1 MPLRVSHFRRTRL
14 SFKEPA
20 AIDWAALQYDAL
32 SEDLGDDQRW
42 STWRSVDR
50 SSRGPQPW
58 PAWLVTSQAALDT
71 ELGILKTGKEADVWL
86 LERGVPNGESCL
98 LAAKRYR
105 TAEHRLFQRA
115 SSYTEGRRGRD
126 SRENRAVRLKSGFGR
141 QIEATR
147 WANAEFVTLKRLWA
161 AGVRV
166 PYPAQLDGNEILMEF
181 IGDGVAAAPRLAQCD
196 PNPDQL
202 RWLWAQVVEAM
213 IRFGA
218 QQLVHGDLS
227 PFNVL
232 VTGLSGPEP
241 ELVIIDVPQVL
252 DLVSN
257 PNGVEYLH
265 RDCRNMA
272 DWFVRKGLQV
282 DADVLLAEVLAAA
295 W

>member
-1 MPLRVSHFRRTRL
+1 MSSQEH
-14 SFKEPA
+14 A
-20 AIDWAALQYDAL
+20 AVDWAALQYIAL
-32 SEDLGDDQRW
+32 SEDLGSDQRW

-50 SSRGPQPW
+50 SSRGPKPR
-58 PAWLVTSQAALDT
+58 PGWLVTSEAALDT
-71 ELGILKTGKEADVWL
+71 ELGLLKTGKEADVFL
-86 LERGVPNGESCL
+86 IERAVPGAESCL

-105 TAEHRLFQRA
+105 AAEHRLFHRA

-147 WANAEFVTLKRLWA
+147 WSQAEFATLKQLWTG
-161 AGVRV
+161 GVRV
-166 PYPAQLDGNEILMEF
+166 PYPVQVDGGEILMEF
-181 IGDGVAAAPRLAQCD
+181 IGDGRAAAPRLAQTD
-196 PNPDQL
+196 PDPDQL

-213 IRFGA
+213 ITFGSL
-218 QQLVHGDLS
+218 QLVHGDLS

-232 VTGLSGPEP
+232 VRGMDGLEP

-257 PNGVEYLH
+257 PNGVDFLH
-265 RDCRNMA
+265 RDCRNLA
-272 DWFVRKGLQV
+272 DWFVRKGLPV
-282 DADVLLAEVLAAA
+282 DADVLLAEVLGAA

>member
-1 MPLRVSHFRRTRL
+1 L
-14 SFKEPA
+14 STQENAPV
-20 AIDWAALQYDAL
+20 DWGALQYIAL
-32 SEDLGDDQRW
+32 SEDLDSDQRW

-50 SSRGPQPW
+50 SSRGPKPR
-58 PAWLVTSQAALDT
+58 PGWLVTSEAALDT
-71 ELGILKTGKEADVWL
+71 ELGLLKTGKEADVFL
-86 LERGVPNGESCL
+86 LERAVPGAESCL

-105 TAEHRLFQRA
+105 AAEHRLFHRA

-147 WANAEFVTLKRLWA
+147 WSQAEFATLKQLWT

-166 PYPAQLDGNEILMEF
+166 PYPVQVDGGEILMEF
-181 IGDGVAAAPRLAQCD
+181 IGDGRAAAPRLAQTD
-196 PNPDQL
+196 PDPDQL

-213 IRFGA
+213 ITFGSL
-218 QQLVHGDLS
+218 QLVHGDLS

-232 VTGLSGPEP
+232 VRGIDGPEP

-257 PNGVEYLH
+257 PNGVDFLH
-265 RDCRNMA
+265 RDCRNLA
-272 DWFVRKGLQV
+272 DWFVRKGLPV
-282 DADVLLAEVLAAA
+282 DADVLLAEVLGAA

>member
-1 MPLRVSHFRRTRL
+1 MSSQEH
-14 SFKEPA
+14 A
-20 AIDWAALQYDAL
+20 AVDWAALQYIAL
-32 SEDLGDDQRW
+32 SEDLGSDQRW

-50 SSRGPQPW
+50 SSRGPKPR
-58 PAWLVTSQAALDT
+58 PGWLVTSEAALDT
-71 ELGILKTGKEADVWL
+71 ELGLLKTGKEADVFL
-86 LERGVPNGESCL
+86 IERAVPGAESCL

-105 TAEHRLFQRA
+105 AAEHRLFHRA

-147 WANAEFVTLKRLWA
+147 WSQAEFATLKQLWT

-166 PYPAQLDGNEILMEF
+166 PYPVQVDGGEILMEF
-181 IGDGVAAAPRLAQCD
+181 IGDGRAAAPRLAQTD
-196 PNPDQL
+196 PDPDQL

-213 IRFGA
+213 ITFGSL
-218 QQLVHGDLS
+218 QLVHGDLS

-232 VTGLSGPEP
+232 VRGIDGLEP

-257 PNGVEYLH
+257 PNGVDFLH
-265 RDCRNMA
+265 RDCRNLA
-272 DWFVRKGLQV
+272 DWFVRKGLPV
-282 DADVLLAEVLAAA
+282 DADVLLAEVLGAA

>member
-1 MPLRVSHFRRTRL
+1 
-14 SFKEPA
+14 
-20 AIDWAALQYDAL
+20 LQYIAL
-32 SEDLGDDQRW
+32 SEDLGSDQRW

-50 SSRGPQPW
+50 SSRGPKPR
-58 PAWLVTSQAALDT
+58 PGWLVTSEAALDT
-71 ELGILKTGKEADVWL
+71 ELGLLKTGKEADVFL
-86 LERGVPNGESCL
+86 IERAVPGAESCL

-105 TAEHRLFQRA
+105 AAEHRLFHRA

-147 WANAEFVTLKRLWA
+147 WSQAEFATLKQLWR

-166 PYPAQLDGNEILMEF
+166 PYPVQVDGGEILMEF
-181 IGDGVAAAPRLAQCD
+181 IGDGRAAAPRLAQTD
-196 PNPDQL
+196 PDPDQL

-213 IRFGA
+213 ITFGSL
-218 QQLVHGDLS
+218 QLVHGDLS

-232 VTGLSGPEP
+232 VRGMDGLEP

-257 PNGVEYLH
+257 PNGVDFLH
-265 RDCRNMA
+265 RDCRNLA
-272 DWFVRKGLQV
+272 DWFVRKGLPV
-282 DADVLLAEVLAAA
+282 DADVLLAEVLGAA

>member
-1 MPLRVSHFRRTRL
+1 MSSQEH
-14 SFKEPA
+14 A
-20 AIDWAALQYDAL
+20 AVDWAALQYIAL
-32 SEDLGDDQRW
+32 SEDLGSDQRW

-50 SSRGPQPW
+50 SSRGPKPR
-58 PAWLVTSQAALDT
+58 PGWLVTSEAALDT
-71 ELGILKTGKEADVWL
+71 ELGLLKTGKEADVFL
-86 LERGVPNGESCL
+86 IERAVPGAESCL

-105 TAEHRLFQRA
+105 AAEHRLFHRA

-147 WANAEFVTLKRLWA
+147 WSQAEFATLKQLWT

-166 PYPAQLDGNEILMEF
+166 PYPVQVDGGEILMEF
-181 IGDGVAAAPRLAQCD
+181 IGDGRAAAPRLAQTD
-196 PNPDQL
+196 PDPDQL

-213 IRFGA
+213 ITFGSL
-218 QQLVHGDLS
+218 QLVHGDLS

-232 VTGLSGPEP
+232 VRGMDGLEP

-257 PNGVEYLH
+257 PNGFGYLE
-265 RDCRNMA
+265 RDCRTMA
-272 DWFVRKGLQV
+272 DWFVRKGLDV
-282 DADVLLAEVLAAA
+282 DAGTLLAEVVGAA

>member
-1 MPLRVSHFRRTRL
+1 MSSQEH
-14 SFKEPA
+14 A
-20 AIDWAALQYDAL
+20 AVDWAALQYIAL
-32 SEDLGDDQRW
+32 SEDLGSDQRW

-50 SSRGPQPW
+50 SSRGPKPR
-58 PAWLVTSQAALDT
+58 PGWLVTSEAALDT
-71 ELGILKTGKEADVWL
+71 ELGLLKTGKEADVFL
-86 LERGVPNGESCL
+86 IERAVPGAESCL

-105 TAEHRLFQRA
+105 AAEHRLFHRA

-147 WANAEFVTLKRLWA
+147 WSQAEFATLKQLWT

-166 PYPAQLDGNEILMEF
+166 PYPVQVDGGEILMEF
-181 IGDGVAAAPRLAQCD
+181 IGDGRAAAPRLAQTD
-196 PNPDQL
+196 PDPDQL

-213 IRFGA
+213 ITFGSL
-218 QQLVHGDLS
+218 QLVHGDLS

-232 VTGLSGPEP
+232 VRGMDGPEP

-257 PNGVEYLH
+257 PNGVDFLH
-265 RDCRNMA
+265 RDCRNLA
-272 DWFVRKGLQV
+272 DWFVRKGLPV
-282 DADVLLAEVLAAA
+282 DADVLLAEVLGAA

>member
-1 MPLRVSHFRRTRL
+1 MSSPEH
-14 SFKEPA
+14 A
-20 AIDWAALQYDAL
+20 AVDWAALQYIAL
-32 SEDLGDDQRW
+32 SEDLGSDQRW

-50 SSRGPQPW
+50 SSRGPKPR
-58 PAWLVTSQAALDT
+58 PGWLVTSEAALDT
-71 ELGILKTGKEADVWL
+71 ELGLLKTGKEADVFL
-86 LERGVPNGESCL
+86 IERAVPGAESCL

-105 TAEHRLFQRA
+105 AAEHRLFHRA

-147 WANAEFVTLKRLWA
+147 WSQAEFATLKQLWT

-166 PYPAQLDGNEILMEF
+166 PYPVQVDGGEILMEF
-181 IGDGVAAAPRLAQCD
+181 IGDGRAAAPRLAQTD
-196 PNPDQL
+196 PDPDQL

-213 IRFGA
+213 ITFGSL
-218 QQLVHGDLS
+218 QLVHGDLS

-232 VTGLSGPEP
+232 VRGMDGLEP

-257 PNGVEYLH
+257 PNGVDFLH
-265 RDCRNMA
+265 RDCRNLA
-272 DWFVRKGLQV
+272 DWFVRKGLPV
-282 DADVLLAEVLAAA
+282 DADVLLAEVLGAA

>member
-1 MPLRVSHFRRTRL
+1 MSSQEH
-14 SFKEPA
+14 A
-20 AIDWAALQYDAL
+20 AVDWAALQYIAL
-32 SEDLGDDQRW
+32 SEDLGSDQRW

-50 SSRGPQPW
+50 SSRGPKPR
-58 PAWLVTSQAALDT
+58 PGWLVTSEAALDT
-71 ELGILKTGKEADVWL
+71 ELGLLKTGKEADVFL
-86 LERGVPNGESCL
+86 IERAVPGAESCL

-105 TAEHRLFQRA
+105 AAEHRLFHRA

-147 WANAEFVTLKRLWA
+147 WSQAEFATLKQLWT

-166 PYPAQLDGNEILMEF
+166 PYPVQVDGGEILMEF
-181 IGDGVAAAPRLAQCD
+181 IGDGRAAAPRLAQTD
-196 PNPDQL
+196 PDPDQL

-213 IRFGA
+213 ITFGSL
-218 QQLVHGDLS
+218 QLVHGDLS

-232 VTGLSGPEP
+232 VRGMDGLEP

-257 PNGVEYLH
+257 PNGVDFLH
-265 RDCRNMA
+265 RDCRNLA
-272 DWFVRKGLQV
+272 DWFVRRGLDV
-282 DADVLLAEVLAAA
+282 DGDALLVEVLGAA

>member
-1 MPLRVSHFRRTRL
+1 MSSQEH
-14 SFKEPA
+14 A
-20 AIDWAALQYDAL
+20 AVDWAALQYIAL
-32 SEDLGDDQRW
+32 SEDLGSDQRW

-50 SSRGPQPW
+50 SSRGPKPR
-58 PAWLVTSQAALDT
+58 PGWLVTSEAALDT
-71 ELGILKTGKEADVWL
+71 ELGLLKTGKEADVFL
-86 LERGVPNGESCL
+86 IERAVPGAESCL

-105 TAEHRLFQRA
+105 AAEHRLFHRA

-147 WANAEFVTLKRLWA
+147 WSQAEFATLKQLWR

-166 PYPAQLDGNEILMEF
+166 PYPVQVDGGEILMEF
-181 IGDGVAAAPRLAQCD
+181 IGDGRAAAPRLAQTD
-196 PNPDQL
+196 PDPDQL

-213 IRFGA
+213 ITFGSL
-218 QQLVHGDLS
+218 QLVHGDLS

-232 VTGLSGPEP
+232 VRGMDGLEP

-257 PNGVEYLH
+257 PNGVDFLH
-265 RDCRNMA
+265 RDCRNLA
-272 DWFVRKGLQV
+272 DWFVRKGLPV
-282 DADVLLAEVLAAA
+282 DADVLLAEVLGAA

>member
-1 MPLRVSHFRRTRL
+1 MSSHPRA
-14 SFKEPA
+14 P
-20 AIDWAALQYDAL
+20 IDWVALSYTAL

-42 STWRSVDR
+42 STWRSGDR
-50 SSRGPQPW
+50 SSRGPKPR
-58 PAWLVTSQAALDT
+58 PSWLVTSEAALDT

-86 LERGVPNGESCL
+86 LERGVPGGQTCL

-105 TAEHRLFQRA
+105 GADHRLFHRA

-147 WANAEFVTLKRLWA
+147 WAEAEFVTLKRLWK

-166 PYPAQLDGNEILMEF
+166 PYPAQLAGHEILMEF
-181 IGDGVAAAPRLAQCD
+181 IGDGVQAAPRLAQCN

-202 RWLWAQVVEAM
+202 RWLWAQVVESM

-218 QQLVHGDLS
+218 LQLVHGDLS
-227 PFNVL
+227 PYNVL
-232 VTGLSGPEP
+232 VNGIAEPEP

-257 PNGVEYLH
+257 PNGVDYLQ
-265 RDCRNMA
+265 RDCRTMA
-272 DWFVRKGLQV
+272 DWFIRKGL
-282 DADVLLAEVLAAA
+282 DVNAEALLAEVLAAA

>member
-1 MPLRVSHFRRTRL
+1 MSSQERAPV
-14 SFKEPA
+14 
-20 AIDWAALQYDAL
+20 DWAALSYIAL
-32 SEDLGDDQRW
+32 SEDLDADQRW

-50 SSRGPQPW
+50 SSRGPKPW
-58 PAWLVTSQAALDT
+58 PGWLVTSEAAIDT
-71 ELGILKTGKEADVWL
+71 ELGLLKTGKEADVFL
-86 LERGVPNGESCL
+86 VERAVPGAESCL

-105 TAEHRLFQRA
+105 PADHRLFRRA

-147 WANAEFVTLKRLWA
+147 WSQAEFATLKRLCS

-166 PYPAQLDGNEILMEF
+166 PYPAQVDGGEVLMEF
-181 IGDGVAAAPRLAQCD
+181 IGDGRTAAPRLAQCD

-202 RWLWAQVVEAM
+202 RWLWAQVVESL
-213 IRFGA
+213 IRFGEL
-218 QQLVHGDLS
+218 QLVHGDLS

-232 VTGLSGPEP
+232 VRGMDGAEP

-257 PNGVEYLH
+257 PNGVGFLH
-265 RDCRNMA
+265 RDCRTMA
-272 DWFVRKGLQV
+272 DWFARKGLPV
-282 DADVLLAEVLAAA
+282 ETDVLLAEVLAAA

>member
-1 MPLRVSHFRRTRL
+1 MSSQEH
-14 SFKEPA
+14 A
-20 AIDWAALQYDAL
+20 AVDWAALQYIAL
-32 SEDLGDDQRW
+32 SEDLGSDQRW

-50 SSRGPQPW
+50 SSRGPKPR
-58 PAWLVTSQAALDT
+58 PGWLVTSEAALDT
-71 ELGILKTGKEADVWL
+71 ELGLLKTGKEADVFL
-86 LERGVPNGESCL
+86 IERAVPGAESCL

-105 TAEHRLFQRA
+105 AAEHRLFHRA

-147 WANAEFVTLKRLWA
+147 WSQAEFATLKQLWT

-166 PYPAQLDGNEILMEF
+166 PYPVQVDGGEILMEF
-181 IGDGVAAAPRLAQCD
+181 IGDGRAAAPRLAQTD
-196 PNPDQL
+196 PDPDQL

-213 IRFGA
+213 ITFGSL
-218 QQLVHGDLS
+218 QLVHGDLS
-227 PFNVL
+227 AFNVL
-232 VTGLSGPEP
+232 VRGMDGLEP

-257 PNGVEYLH
+257 PNGVDFLH
-265 RDCRNMA
+265 RDCRNLA
-272 DWFVRKGLQV
+272 DWFVRKGLPV
-282 DADVLLAEVLAAA
+282 DADVLLAEVLGAA

>member
-1 MPLRVSHFRRTRL
+1 MSSQEH
-14 SFKEPA
+14 A
-20 AIDWAALQYDAL
+20 AVDWAALQYIAL
-32 SEDLGDDQRW
+32 SEDLGSDQRW

-50 SSRGPQPW
+50 SSRGPKPR
-58 PAWLVTSQAALDT
+58 PGWLVTSEAALDT
-71 ELGILKTGKEADVWL
+71 ELGLLKTGKEADVFL
-86 LERGVPNGESCL
+86 IERAVPGAESCL

-105 TAEHRLFQRA
+105 AAEHRLFHRA

-147 WANAEFVTLKRLWA
+147 WSQAEFATLKQLWT

-166 PYPAQLDGNEILMEF
+166 PYPVQVDGGEILMEF
-181 IGDGVAAAPRLAQCD
+181 IGDGRAAAPRLAQTD
-196 PNPDQL
+196 PDPDQL

-213 IRFGA
+213 ITFGSL
-218 QQLVHGDLS
+218 QLVHGDLS

-232 VTGLSGPEP
+232 LRGMDGLEP

-257 PNGVEYLH
+257 PNGVDFLH
-265 RDCRNMA
+265 RDCRNLA
-272 DWFVRKGLQV
+272 DWFVRKGLPV
-282 DADVLLAEVLAAA
+282 DADVLLAEVLGAA

>member
-1 MPLRVSHFRRTRL
+1 MSSQEH
-14 SFKEPA
+14 A
-20 AIDWAALQYDAL
+20 AVDWAALQYIAL
-32 SEDLGDDQRW
+32 SEDLGSDQRW
-42 STWRSVDR
+42 STWPSVDR
-50 SSRGPQPW
+50 SSRGPKPR
-58 PAWLVTSQAALDT
+58 PGWLVTSEAALDT
-71 ELGILKTGKEADVWL
+71 ELGLLKTGKEADVFL
-86 LERGVPNGESCL
+86 IERAVPGAESCL

-105 TAEHRLFQRA
+105 AAEHRLFHRA

-147 WANAEFVTLKRLWA
+147 WSQAEFATLKQLWT

-166 PYPAQLDGNEILMEF
+166 PYPVQVDGGEILMEF
-181 IGDGVAAAPRLAQCD
+181 IGDGRAAAPRLAQTD
-196 PNPDQL
+196 PDPDQL

-213 IRFGA
+213 ITFGSL
-218 QQLVHGDLS
+218 QLVHGDLS

-232 VTGLSGPEP
+232 VRGMDGLEP

-257 PNGVEYLH
+257 PNGVDFLH
-265 RDCRNMA
+265 RDCRNLA
-272 DWFVRKGLQV
+272 DWFVRKGLPV
-282 DADVLLAEVLAAA
+282 DADVLLAEVLGAA

>member
-1 MPLRVSHFRRTRL
+1 MSSQEH
-14 SFKEPA
+14 A
-20 AIDWAALQYDAL
+20 AVDWAALQYIAL
-32 SEDLGDDQRW
+32 SEDQGSDPRW

-50 SSRGPQPW
+50 SSRGPKPR
-58 PAWLVTSQAALDT
+58 PGWLVTSEAALDT
-71 ELGILKTGKEADVWL
+71 ELGLLKTGKEADVFL
-86 LERGVPNGESCL
+86 IERAVPGAESCL

-105 TAEHRLFQRA
+105 AAEHRLFHRA

-147 WANAEFVTLKRLWA
+147 WSQAEFATLKQLWT

-166 PYPAQLDGNEILMEF
+166 PYPVQVDGGEILMEF
-181 IGDGVAAAPRLAQCD
+181 IGDGRAAAPRLAQTD
-196 PNPDQL
+196 PDPDQL

-213 IRFGA
+213 ITFGSL
-218 QQLVHGDLS
+218 QLVHGDLS

-232 VTGLSGPEP
+232 VRGMDGLEP

-257 PNGVEYLH
+257 PNGVDFLH
-265 RDCRNMA
+265 RDCRNLA
-272 DWFVRKGLQV
+272 DWFVRKGLPV
-282 DADVLLAEVLAAA
+282 DADVLLAEVLGAA

>member
-1 MPLRVSHFRRTRL
+1 MSSQEH
-14 SFKEPA
+14 A
-20 AIDWAALQYDAL
+20 AVDWAALQYIAL
-32 SEDLGDDQRW
+32 SEDLGSDQRW

-50 SSRGPQPW
+50 SSRGPKPR
-58 PAWLVTSQAALDT
+58 PGWLVTSEAALDT
-71 ELGILKTGKEADVWL
+71 ELGLLKTGKEADVFL
-86 LERGVPNGESCL
+86 IERAVPGAESCL

-105 TAEHRLFQRA
+105 AAEHRLFHRA

-147 WANAEFVTLKRLWA
+147 WSQAEFATLKQLWT

-166 PYPAQLDGNEILMEF
+166 PYPVQVDGGEILMEF
-181 IGDGVAAAPRLAQCD
+181 IGDGRAAAPRLAQTD
-196 PNPDQL
+196 PDPDQL

-213 IRFGA
+213 ITFGSL
-218 QQLVHGDLS
+218 QLVHGDLS

-232 VTGLSGPEP
+232 VRGMDGLEP

-257 PNGVEYLH
+257 PNGVDFLH
-265 RDCRNMA
+265 RDCRNLA
-272 DWFVRKGLQV
+272 DWFVRKGLAV
-282 DADVLLAEVLAAA
+282 DADVLLAEVLGAA

>member
-1 MPLRVSHFRRTRL
+1 MSSQEH
-14 SFKEPA
+14 A
-20 AIDWAALQYDAL
+20 AVDWAALQYIAL
-32 SEDLGDDQRW
+32 SEDLGSDQRW

-50 SSRGPQPW
+50 SSRGPKPR
-58 PAWLVTSQAALDT
+58 PGWLVTSEAALDT
-71 ELGILKTGKEADVWL
+71 ELGLLTTGTEADVFRI
-86 LERGVPNGESCL
+86 ERAVPGAESCL

-105 TAEHRLFQRA
+105 AAEHRLFHRA

-147 WANAEFVTLKRLWA
+147 WSQAEFATLKQLWT

-166 PYPAQLDGNEILMEF
+166 PYPVQVDGGEILMEF
-181 IGDGVAAAPRLAQCD
+181 IGDGRAAAPRLAQTD
-196 PNPDQL
+196 PDPDQL

-213 IRFGA
+213 ITFGSL
-218 QQLVHGDLS
+218 QLVHGDLS

-232 VTGLSGPEP
+232 VRGMDGLEP

-257 PNGVEYLH
+257 PNGVDFLH
-265 RDCRNMA
+265 RDCRNLA
-272 DWFVRKGLQV
+272 DWFVRKGLPV
-282 DADVLLAEVLAAA
+282 DADVLLAEVLGAA

>member
-1 MPLRVSHFRRTRL
+1 MSSQEH
-14 SFKEPA
+14 A
-20 AIDWAALQYDAL
+20 AVDWAALQYIAL
-32 SEDLGDDQRW
+32 SEDLGSDQRW

-50 SSRGPQPW
+50 SSRGPKPR
-58 PAWLVTSQAALDT
+58 PGWLVTSEAALDT
-71 ELGILKTGKEADVWL
+71 ELGLLKTGKEADVFL
-86 LERGVPNGESCL
+86 IERAVPGAESCL

-105 TAEHRLFQRA
+105 AAEHRLFHRA

-147 WANAEFVTLKRLWA
+147 WSQAEFATLKQLWT

-166 PYPAQLDGNEILMEF
+166 PYPVQVDGGEILMEF
-181 IGDGVAAAPRLAQCD
+181 IGDGRAAARRLAQTD
-196 PNPDQL
+196 PDPDQL

-213 IRFGA
+213 ITFGSL
-218 QQLVHGDLS
+218 QLVHGDLS

-232 VTGLSGPEP
+232 VRGMDGLEP

-257 PNGVEYLH
+257 PNGVDFLH
-265 RDCRNMA
+265 RDCRNLA
-272 DWFVRKGLQV
+272 DWFVRKGLPV
-282 DADVLLAEVLAAA
+282 DADVLLAEVLGAA

>member
-1 MPLRVSHFRRTRL
+1 MSSQEH
-14 SFKEPA
+14 A
-20 AIDWAALQYDAL
+20 AVDWAALQYIAL
-32 SEDLGDDQRW
+32 SEDLGSDQRW

-50 SSRGPQPW
+50 SSRGPKPR
-58 PAWLVTSQAALDT
+58 PGWLVTSEAALDT
-71 ELGILKTGKEADVWL
+71 ELGLLKTGKEADVFL
-86 LERGVPNGESCL
+86 IERAVPGAESCL

-105 TAEHRLFQRA
+105 AAEHRLFHRA

-147 WANAEFVTLKRLWA
+147 WSQAEFATLKQLWT

-166 PYPAQLDGNEILMEF
+166 PYPVQVDGGEILMEF
-181 IGDGVAAAPRLAQCD
+181 IGDGRAAAPRLAQTD
-196 PNPDQL
+196 PDPDQL

-213 IRFGA
+213 ITFGSL
-218 QQLVHGDLS
+218 QLVHGDLS

-232 VTGLSGPEP
+232 VRGMDGLEP

-257 PNGVEYLH
+257 PNGVNFLH
-265 RDCRNMA
+265 RDCRNLA
-272 DWFVRKGLQV
+272 DWFVRKGLSV
-282 DADVLLAEVLAAA
+282 DADVLLAEVLGAA

>member
-1 MPLRVSHFRRTRL
+1 MS
-14 SFKEPA
+14 SQDSA
-20 AIDWAALQYDAL
+20 AFDWAALQYTAV
-32 SEDLGDDQRW
+32 SEVLGDDQRW

-50 SSRGPQPW
+50 SSRGPKPR
-58 PAWLVTSQAALDT
+58 PSWLVTSQAALDT
-71 ELGILKTGKEADVWL
+71 ELGVLKTGKEADVFL
-86 LERGVPNGESCL
+86 LERAVPGGESCL

-105 TAEHRLFQRA
+105 SAENRLFHRA
-115 SSYTEGRRGRD
+115 ASYTEGRRGRD

-141 QIEATR
+141 QIEASR
-147 WANAEFVTLKRLWA
+147 WAGAEFSTLKRLWD

-166 PYPAQLDGNEILMEF
+166 PYPVQVDGREILMEF
-181 IGDGVAAAPRLAQCD
+181 IASSDAAAPRLAQCD
-196 PNPDQL
+196 PSPDQL
-202 RWLWAQVVEAM
+202 RWLWPQVVESL
-213 IRFGA
+213 IRFGQ

-232 VTGLSGPEP
+232 VRGLEGPEP

-257 PNGVEYLH
+257 PNGVDFLH

-272 DWFVRKGLQV
+272 DWFVRKGLDV
-282 DADVLLAEVLAAA
+282 DADALLAEILAAA

>member
-1 MPLRVSHFRRTRL
+1 MSSQEDAPV
-14 SFKEPA
+14 
-20 AIDWAALQYDAL
+20 DWAALQYIAL
-32 SEDLGDDQRW
+32 SEDLGSDQRW

-50 SSRGPQPW
+50 SSRGPKPR
-58 PAWLVTSQAALDT
+58 PGWLVTSEAALDT
-71 ELGILKTGKEADVWL
+71 ELGLLKTGKEADVFL
-86 LERGVPNGESCL
+86 IERAVPGAESCL

-105 TAEHRLFQRA
+105 AAEHRLFHRA

-147 WANAEFVTLKRLWA
+147 WSQAEFATLKQLWT

-166 PYPAQLDGNEILMEF
+166 PYPVQVDGGEILMEF
-181 IGDGVAAAPRLAQCD
+181 IGDGRAAAPRLAQTD
-196 PNPDQL
+196 PDPDQL

-213 IRFGA
+213 ITFGSL
-218 QQLVHGDLS
+218 QLVHGDLS

-232 VTGLSGPEP
+232 VRGMDGLEP

-257 PNGVEYLH
+257 PNGVDVLH
-265 RDCRNMA
+265 RDCRNLA
-272 DWFVRKGLQV
+272 DWFVRKGLPV
-282 DADVLLAEVLAAA
+282 DADVLLAEVLGAA

>member
-1 MPLRVSHFRRTRL
+1 MSSPEH
-14 SFKEPA
+14 A
-20 AIDWAALQYDAL
+20 AVDWAALQYIAL
-32 SEDLGDDQRW
+32 SEDLGSDQRW

-50 SSRGPQPW
+50 SSRGPKPR
-58 PAWLVTSQAALDT
+58 PGWLVTSEAALDT
-71 ELGILKTGKEADVWL
+71 ELGLLKTGKEADVFL
-86 LERGVPNGESCL
+86 IERAVPGAESCL

-105 TAEHRLFQRA
+105 AAEHRLFHRA

-147 WANAEFVTLKRLWA
+147 WSQAEFATLKQLWT

-166 PYPAQLDGNEILMEF
+166 PYPVQVDGGEILMEF
-181 IGDGVAAAPRLAQCD
+181 IGDGRAAAPRLAQTD
-196 PNPDQL
+196 PDPDQL

-213 IRFGA
+213 ITFGSL
-218 QQLVHGDLS
+218 QLVHGDLS

-232 VTGLSGPEP
+232 VRGMDGPEP

-257 PNGVEYLH
+257 PNGVDFLH
-265 RDCRNMA
+265 RDCRNLA
-272 DWFVRKGLQV
+272 DWFVRKGLPV
-282 DADVLLAEVLAAA
+282 DADVLLAEVLGAA

>member
-1 MPLRVSHFRRTRL
+1 MSSQEH
-14 SFKEPA
+14 A
-20 AIDWAALQYDAL
+20 AVDWAALQYIAL
-32 SEDLGDDQRW
+32 SEDLGSDQRW

-50 SSRGPQPW
+50 SSRGPKPR
-58 PAWLVTSQAALDT
+58 PGWLVTSEAALDT
-71 ELGILKTGKEADVWL
+71 ELGLLKTGKEADVFL
-86 LERGVPNGESCL
+86 IERAVPGAESCL

-105 TAEHRLFQRA
+105 AAEHRLFHRA

-147 WANAEFVTLKRLWA
+147 WSQAEFATLKQLWT

-166 PYPAQLDGNEILMEF
+166 PYPVQVDGGEILMEF
-181 IGDGVAAAPRLAQCD
+181 IGDGRAAAPRLAQTD
-196 PNPDQL
+196 PDPDQL

-213 IRFGA
+213 ITFGSL
-218 QQLVHGDLS
+218 QLVNGDLS

-232 VTGLSGPEP
+232 VRGMDGLEP

-257 PNGVEYLH
+257 PNGVDFLH
-265 RDCRNMA
+265 RDCRNLA
-272 DWFVRKGLQV
+272 DWFVRKGLPV
-282 DADVLLAEVLAAA
+282 DADVLLAEVLGAA